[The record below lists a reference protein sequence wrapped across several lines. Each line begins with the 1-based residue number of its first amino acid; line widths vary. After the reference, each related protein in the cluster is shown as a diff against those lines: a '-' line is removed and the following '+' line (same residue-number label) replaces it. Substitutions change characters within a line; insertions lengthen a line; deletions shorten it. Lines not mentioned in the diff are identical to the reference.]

1 MKRNLLILS
10 LIIFLNEQKG
20 LAWGSVGHK
29 IIAQIARAELSQA
42 VLDSVTYYLGETSFE
57 SASVWMDEI
66 RSDQNYD
73 YLKPMHYINVAKDQ
87 TYVPVKE
94 PNIINELETILVEL
108 SQRSKHNK
116 QDVKTSLLILFHLV
130 GDLHQPL
137 HSGYATDKGG
147 NSIRVDFMG
156 TNSNLH
162 RVWDS
167 NIIETQKISMTDC
180 LQHIQGK
187 KIVQKGLYEE
197 VNILKWMNESRDYL
211 NRVYEFKDNTID
223 LNYVLSNKSI
233 IEKQLTLGGLRL
245 AAILNQTFKAK

>member
-1 MKRNLLILS
+1 VS
-10 LIIFLNEQKG
+10 
-20 LAWGSVGHK
+20 
-29 IIAQIARAELSQA
+29 
-42 VLDSVTYYLGETSFE
+42 
-57 SASVWMDEI
+57 
-66 RSDQNYD
+66 
-73 YLKPMHYINVAKDQ
+73 
-87 TYVPVKE
+87 VKE

-108 SQRSKHNK
+108 NQRSKHNK

-187 KIVQKGLYEE
+187 KSVQKGLYEE
-197 VNILKWMNESRDYL
+197 INILKWMNESRDYL

-245 AAILNQTFKAK
+245 AAILHQTFKAK